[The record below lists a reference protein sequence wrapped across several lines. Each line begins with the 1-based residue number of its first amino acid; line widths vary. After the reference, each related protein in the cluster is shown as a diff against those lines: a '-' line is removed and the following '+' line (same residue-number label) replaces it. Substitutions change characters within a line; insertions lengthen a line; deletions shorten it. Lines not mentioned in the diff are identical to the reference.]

1 MSKRDFRFCRD
12 ELLAL
17 SLSRNAMAV
26 PEKVMHVCAY
36 SGNFQT
42 TFLGKKKM
50 IEAELK
56 LGSYAQKNILRSR
69 KLLKGSEQAKEE
81 RLELAV

>member
-17 SLSRNAMAV
+17 SLSRNAMAA

-56 LGSYAQKNILRSR
+56 LGSYAQKKDPALQKTIKR
-69 KLLKGSEQAKEE
+69 Q
-81 RLELAV
+81 

>member
-17 SLSRNAMAV
+17 SLSRNAMVV

-69 KLLKGSEQAKEE
+69 KL
-81 RLELAV
+81 

>member
-1 MSKRDFRFCRD
+1 MSKRDFRFCKD

-17 SLSRNAMAV
+17 SLSRNAMAA
-26 PEKVMHVCAY
+26 PEKTVHVCAY

-42 TFLGKKKM
+42 PLLSKKKM

-69 KLLKGSEQAKEE
+69 KL
-81 RLELAV
+81 

>member
-1 MSKRDFRFCRD
+1 MSKRDFRFCKD

-17 SLSRNAMAV
+17 SLSRNAEKAV
-26 PEKVMHVCAY
+26 HVCTY

-56 LGSYAQKNILRSR
+56 LGFYAQKNILRSR
-69 KLLKGSEQAKEE
+69 KL
-81 RLELAV
+81 